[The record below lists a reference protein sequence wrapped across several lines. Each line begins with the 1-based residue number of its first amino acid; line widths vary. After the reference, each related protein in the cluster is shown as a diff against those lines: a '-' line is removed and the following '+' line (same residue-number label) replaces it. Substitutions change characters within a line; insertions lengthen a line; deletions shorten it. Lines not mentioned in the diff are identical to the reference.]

1 MKKTKDWKDLFTQ
14 VILDRGLDYYEK
26 DCIKDLTRTSMGYE
40 ARVQG
45 TDLYDVEIV
54 MQDRDVVSMDCDC
67 PYADK
72 GNNCKHMAAVLYAI
86 EELSD
91 LRDEVTG
98 NLSDQ
103 MNLFEILNKLSKE
116 ELQNVILKFASDKA
130 MKNYIFLRFAK
141 HIDHKY
147 IEALKGQFDTIVKN
161 YLNNKVNIQS
171 DFIEDVYNFVEENMA
186 LLFNRKAYIE
196 AFDLSQDIF
205 LKLENIQINYAKN
218 QKQTI
223 YDLCRKYWC
232 MILDKCKDKEREII
246 FVWLMDQLCKQDP
259 DKYLEYTPKLIF
271 DMLTMEFDDDE
282 HQEEYW
288 AFPLIRKL
296 AVHELIQHGK
306 HKEAVDIL
314 KTSKK
319 LDEDNLALVAEYSRQ
334 LMKIYLSTGEI
345 VKYKQEAL
353 FYARHCYKQVPNFD
367 LFDEDKN

>member
-1 MKKTKDWKDLFTQ
+1 MEKTKDWKDLFTP
-14 VILDRGLDYYEK
+14 VILDRGKDYYERG
-26 DCIKDLTRTSMGYE
+26 CIEEFERTSMGYE
-40 ARVQG
+40 ATVKG
-45 TDLYDVEIV
+45 SDLYNVEIF
-54 MQDRDVVSMDCDC
+54 MQDEEVVSMDCDC

-72 GNNCKHMAAVLYAI
+72 GNNCKHMAAVMYAI
-86 EELSD
+86 DEVAK

-116 ELQNVILKFASDKA
+116 ELQNIILKFANDKA

-141 HIDHKY
+141 RIDHKY
-147 IEALKGQFDTIVKN
+147 IEALKMQFDTIVEN

-171 DFIEDVYNFVEENMA
+171 DFIEDVYNFVEENMS

-205 LKLENIQINYAKN
+205 LKLGNVQINYVKN
-218 QKQTI
+218 QQQTI

-232 MILDKCKDKEREII
+232 MILDKCKHKEREII
-246 FVWLMDQLCKQDP
+246 FTWLMEQLCKQDP

-271 DMLTMEFDDDE
+271 DMLTMEFDDEE
-282 HQEEYW
+282 HQDEYW
-288 AFPLIRKL
+288 VFPLIRKL

-306 HKEAVDIL
+306 QKEAVEIL
-314 KTSKK
+314 KNSKK

-353 FYARHCYKQVPNFD
+353 FYARHCYKQVPNYDIFNQK
-367 LFDEDKN
+367 E